1 MIARPAFPGG
11 WGERGEQHGQP
22 APPSEAVFSIALAL
36 VIVALLGYF
45 ITIPFV
51 AQFQFLLAVLGYV
64 VRALGCVL

>member
-1 MIARPAFPGG
+1 
-11 WGERGEQHGQP
+11 
-22 APPSEAVFSIALAL
+22 LAL
-36 VIVALLGYF
+36 VILALLGYF